1 MKLLNKLA
9 IVAAMSL
16 SANVMAMEALEDEAL
31 SAATGQ
37 DGITLKVFSPGIEIE
52 KLFLHDNDGIGA
64 AGGYGIAANANTA
77 GAIIANDVKISKHDP
92 VNTLTTPLATIKID
106 TDGGSGTD
114 SSGATLNANVKLAA
128 TDISI
133 GSIGVGKSR
142 AAPDLT
148 DSTASVRRGV
158 EANEQVI
165 LSNIGLTLGATDL
178 NVQLGNQPQGAMIVL
193 DGTVTGG
200 VVINGLTLNDNDGLN
215 GQAAPYG
222 GAAAGVAGT
231 LTLGTVKIVDA
242 NSANLTASARINI
255 DQNLGLAVT
264 LSNARHDVYVQG
276 IELGNTPSMGDME
289 IQGMYLGG
297 TTLFVHGH

>member
-9 IVAAMSL
+9 IVVAMSL

-64 AGGYGIAANANTA
+64 AGGYGIAAGANTA
-77 GAIIANDVKISKHDP
+77 GAIVANDVKISKHDP
-92 VNTLTTPLATIKID
+92 ANTRTTPLATIKID
-106 TDGGSGTD
+106 TEGGTGTD

-148 DSTASVRRGV
+148 DSAVSVRRGI

-165 LSNIGLTLGATDL
+165 LSNIGLSLGATEM
-178 NVQLGNQPQGAMIVL
+178 NVQLGNQPQGALIVL
-193 DGTVTGG
+193 NGTVTGG
-200 VVINGLTLNDNDGLN
+200 VVINGLTLNDNDGL
-215 GQAAPYG
+215 GGAAVPYG

-231 LTLGTVKIVDA
+231 LTLGTIKIVDA
-242 NSANLTASARINI
+242 NSANLTASAKINI

-264 LSNARHDVYVQG
+264 LSNAKYDAYVQG

>member
-52 KLFLHDNDGIGA
+52 KLFLHDNDGIGS

-92 VNTLTTPLATIKID
+92 ATTLTTPLATIKID

-178 NVQLGNQPQGAMIVL
+178 NVQLGNQPQGAMIVF

-215 GQAAPYG
+215 GQAVPYG